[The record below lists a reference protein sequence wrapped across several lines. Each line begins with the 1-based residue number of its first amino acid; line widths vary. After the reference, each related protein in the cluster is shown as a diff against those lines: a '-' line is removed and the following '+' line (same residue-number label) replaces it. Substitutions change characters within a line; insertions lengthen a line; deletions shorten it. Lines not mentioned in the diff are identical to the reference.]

1 MRNKRKSRIFMFIA
15 CCFIKK
21 DTTVSYYPNP
31 VSSFHQIQLVLSC
44 NVQLNPGSVI
54 LNSRNS
60 SSSLNAK
67 LKCVLL
73 NNLQEFQGLVHGNS
87 LDVVAVGETWLHD
100 GCLDNELLA
109 ADLNTIFRKDRGGK
123 KRSAII
129 IRRPD
134 LKQQHVR
141 FKLSI
146 FLKLPKT

>member
-1 MRNKRKSRIFMFIA
+1 M
-15 CCFIKK
+15 
-21 DTTVSYYPNP
+21 
-31 VSSFHQIQLVLSC
+31 Q
-44 NVQLNPGSVI
+44 
-54 LNSRNS
+54 
-60 SSSLNAK
+60 
-67 LKCVLL
+67 CVLL

-123 KRSAII
+123 KRSGGVLLNVKAAII